1 MKMTLHPSGN
11 RLRVRAYS
19 LVEVMIGSA
28 ILMIGVAAA
37 CVLSLTMVTQEEG
50 NVRASR
56 ALNVFE
62 NSMQLYQLGLST
74 SEVLALLPAD
84 PAVVALTLTPNTS
97 AVAGIGTPERIDAQM
112 QFTTM
117 INTEPSDG
125 TSIAWSAGK
134 WTGGAN
140 GTAHNRLTEVIAV
153 YRPATRS
160 SGL

>member
-1 MKMTLHPSGN
+1 M
-11 RLRVRAYS
+11 V
-19 LVEVMIGSA
+19 GSA
-28 ILMIGVAAA
+28 ILMIGVSAA
-37 CVLSLTMVTQEEG
+37 CILSLTMVTQEEG

-62 NSMQLYQLGLST
+62 NAMQLYQVGLSPAEAV
-74 SEVLALLPAD
+74 SLLPPD

-97 AVAGIGTPERIDAQM
+97 AVTGIGTPERVDAQM

-117 INTEPSDG
+117 INTEPSNG
-125 TSIAWSAGK
+125 ASITWTGGK

-140 GTAHNRLTEVIAV
+140 GTTNNRLTQVIAV
-153 YRPATRS
+153 YRPATRA